1 MKRQDNLWVSDDLE
15 RMINTFCLADDED
28 IDEEEQEEEK
38 ETENTNPSTDSN
50 RPSLKVNLFPK
61 EKKLF

>member
-1 MKRQDNLWVSDDLE
+1 
-15 RMINTFCLADDED
+15 MINTFCLADDED

-61 EKKLF
+61 EKNFF